1 MGRNF
6 ILTEGV
12 DPKTMTFPPAI
23 AVGRLAWSS
32 GSAGIDKQG
41 NIPGPDIQ
49 SQARQAFE
57 NLGEA
62 IEQAGSSWDKVVKAN
77 CYLTHAARDFQGW
90 NTVWKEYFTSS
101 PPARTTVGMGLL
113 KDEWLLEVELE
124 YIVQGEAG
132 GEEMDKKLIIPEGV
146 DVNKI
151 VIAPGV
157 QVGDVLYVSGSAGA
171 KAGKLAGDDI
181 VSQARQAMENLGVVL
196 KAAGSSWDKV
206 FKVNCYLVH
215 AARDFQGWNQVWKE
229 YFPANPPARTTVGA
243 AIAMEGALIEVELI
257 ALV

>member
-1 MGRNF
+1 
-6 ILTEGV
+6 
-12 DPKTMTFPPAI
+12 
-23 AVGRLAWSS
+23 
-32 GSAGIDKQG
+32 
-41 NIPGPDIQ
+41 
-49 SQARQAFE
+49 
-57 NLGEA
+57 
-62 IEQAGSSWDKVVKAN
+62 
-77 CYLTHAARDFQGW
+77 
-90 NTVWKEYFTSS
+90 
-101 PPARTTVGMGLL
+101 
-113 KDEWLLEVELE
+113 
-124 YIVQGEAG
+124 
-132 GEEMDKKLIIPEGV
+132 MDKKLIIPEGV

-206 FKVNCYLVH
+206 FKVNCYLVQ